1 MNMRQLYKPSILII
15 IGLVLAVSSHVWAR
29 SLNDIKQSMIDR
41 APTIKQLKSQ
51 GIVGENNSGYLE
63 FVGSAKPQA
72 DVVAQENTDRKA
84 IYSYF
89 ARQQNTTLAVV
100 ESVQA
105 KRKAKQADP
114 GEYVQNPDGSWAKR

>member
-1 MNMRQLYKPSILII
+1 MNMRQIFKPSVLII
-15 IGLVLAVSSHVWAR
+15 IGLVLAVSSPGWSG
-29 SLNDIKQSMIDR
+29 SLKQRMIER
-41 APTIKQLKSQ
+41 APTIKQLKIQ

-63 FVGSAKPQA
+63 FVGSAQPQA

-89 ARQQNTTLAVV
+89 AKQQNTTLAVV

-105 KRKAKQADP
+105 KRKAEKADP